1 MFSIS
6 YGATPQREHRDCG
19 QRWVRN
25 WYANNCRR
33 GSRSQTTQIL
43 VILVIFSNFCPF
55 HRAVAVEV
63 CLRSL
68 LWMSL
73 GKKWLSILIKNDSG
87 NGMCSNFRR
96 LSELWTSPPG
106 SLVEEKE
113 HRVNYGLEH
122 WTFGLFFGP
131 IFERFF
137 LDHFWDHFF
146 FWPFF
151 REKAD
156 HKYLR
161 RGGM

>member
-43 VILVIFSNFCPF
+43 VILVIFSKFCPF
-55 HRAVAVEV
+55 HVAVAVEG
-63 CLRSL
+63 L
-68 LWMSL
+68 LKVPPVNVTGKEMTKHIN
-73 GKKWLSILIKNDSG
+73 KKWFWEWKL
-87 NGMCSNFRR
+87 CSNFRR

-137 LDHFWDHFF
+137 LDHFWDQFF
-146 FWPFF
+146 FTIFSGEGRP
-151 REKAD
+151 
-156 HKYLR
+156 
-161 RGGM
+161 

>member
-6 YGATPQREHRDCG
+6 YGATPLREHRDCG

-43 VILVIFSNFCPF
+43 VILVIFSKFCPF
-55 HRAVAVEV
+55 HVAVAVEV

-73 GKKWLSILIKNDSG
+73 GKKWLSILIKKWFWEWKL
-87 NGMCSNFRR
+87 CSNFRR

-137 LDHFWDHFF
+137 FGPFLGPFF
-146 FWPFF
+146 FLTIFS
-151 REKAD
+151 
-156 HKYLR
+156 
-161 RGGM
+161 GGGRP

>member
-6 YGATPQREHRDCG
+6 YGATSQREHRDCG

-55 HRAVAVEV
+55 HVAVAVEV

-87 NGMCSNFRR
+87 NGSCA
-96 LSELWTSPPG
+96 L
-106 SLVEEKE
+106 
-113 HRVNYGLEH
+113 
-122 WTFGLFFGP
+122 TFGDFRNFGP
-131 IFERFF
+131 RPQGLSWKKRNRGLIMDWNIEPLDYFLDQFLNDFFWTIFGTNFF
-137 LDHFWDHFF
+137 L
-146 FWPFF
+146 PFF